1 MIKLV
6 ETLRDVNC
14 DRCDEK
20 ILNMRCDATRT
31 LEHWNMQLH
40 TLHYRWGSQ
49 PISEIFA
56 KEEQIFWHIMSRRSR
71 KANHQLVS
79 RIKREGL
86 VGM

>member
-49 PISEIFA
+49 TISEIFFCKGGTNILA
-56 KEEQIFWHIMSRRSR
+56 YHVK
-71 KANHQLVS
+71 K
-79 RIKREGL
+79 IKKGKSSAS
-86 VGM
+86 

>member
-31 LEHWNMQLH
+31 LDHAASYIAL
-40 TLHYRWGSQ
+40 T
-49 PISEIFA
+49 P
-56 KEEQIFWHIMSRRSR
+56 
-71 KANHQLVS
+71 
-79 RIKREGL
+79 
-86 VGM
+86 